1 MVETNTG
8 IGIMEQ
14 LLTGTAQPTP
24 FDAGHAR
31 IGVGDGNGSVPVVHA
46 TDTALT
52 ATTNKAFVG
61 MNSGF
66 PQIPVATPTVMVW
79 QATFPAGTATFF
91 WREWCI
97 DNGNGGGP
105 GQIFNHIGVSL
116 GNKTAGTTWTFQVSV
131 TQA

>member
-46 TDTALT
+46 TDTAL
-52 ATTNKAFVG
+52 AASTNKVFVG

-66 PQIPVATPTVMVW
+66 PQQSGQVMTW
-79 QATFPAGTATFF
+79 QATFPAGTGTFF
-91 WREWCI
+91 WREWGI

-105 GQIFNHIGVSL
+105 AQLFNHIGVSL

-131 TQA
+131 TQT